1 MTMVARP
8 SSSNVWRRIPGTMMN
23 PGAYIGVIFSFLVL
37 EDAENL
43 AKDESSLA
51 SDLAQ
56 PKKLVVRENE
66 FPANLSP
73 L

>member
-1 MTMVARP
+1 
-8 SSSNVWRRIPGTMMN
+8 MMN